1 MQLATIS
8 SREQPF
14 QPVNIFILKSFDNE
28 GTSERKRQRK
38 NGDQY
43 KSDFIT
49 FITVS
54 MMVVFFGLTYQ
65 AVKEIKNNQG
75 TRDSCGTGKR
85 NSNLD
90 AGVA

>member
-8 SREQPF
+8 SREQPS
-14 QPVNIFILKSFDNE
+14 QPVNVFILKSFDNE
-28 GTSERKRQRK
+28 GTSERKRRRK

-49 FITVS
+49 FITVP
-54 MMVVFFGLTYQ
+54 MTVVFLGLTYQ
-65 AVKEIKNNQG
+65 ALKEIRDNQG

-90 AGVA
+90 TGVA